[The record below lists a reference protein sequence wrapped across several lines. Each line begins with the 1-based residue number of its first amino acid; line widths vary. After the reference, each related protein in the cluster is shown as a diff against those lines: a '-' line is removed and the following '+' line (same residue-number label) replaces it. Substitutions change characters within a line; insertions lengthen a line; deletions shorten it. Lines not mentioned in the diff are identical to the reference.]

1 MIDENK
7 FISLDFFNTLLRLSP
22 IKKDS
27 NLEFIF
33 KVYRNSIHNILII
46 LDNRKQNEEMFLN
59 PLAIFKYVTSEY
71 DYMISKMSDEEKN
84 NILNNQPLFIAL
96 CNTVVDKYLTLEHFY
111 FRMERVNNKYY
122 PPLSSIDLYTN
133 YILHKLKGL
142 KRQSLPETLMNDM
155 FYKFFSMVHCVVDL
169 LSNGYETEA
178 LSTWRTIHET
188 ECNIIILHN
197 HPETVQSYLRHITY
211 NLAFRNTIE
220 NKEEQDKIFLE
231 LKQKMRDHG
240 LKSKDMKRFI
250 EVGWIYAINDIEND
264 PNVKLNFRNGIEY
277 VAGLEKENM
286 WYEMSSEIA
295 HSSPLLIYSN
305 NILFFD
311 LTLVA
316 LFKSFLNIEQIFHTL
331 YLPLIK
337 DNKELQNYL
346 STRDLRLPEIKRIYD
361 IESKKFEDEQ
371 EDEENNKEN
380 EKDVE

>member
-1 MIDENK
+1 MRREIMIDENK

-142 KRQSLPETLMNDM
+142 KRQSL
-155 FYKFFSMVHCVVDL
+155 
-169 LSNGYETEA
+169 
-178 LSTWRTIHET
+178 
-188 ECNIIILHN
+188 
-197 HPETVQSYLRHITY
+197 PETVQSYLRHITY

-346 STRDLRLPEIKRIYD
+346 STRELRLPEIKRIYD

-371 EDEENNKEN
+371 EDEENNEEN

>member
-84 NILNNQPLFIAL
+84 NILSNKSLFIAL

-211 NLAFRNTIE
+211 NLAFRNTIG

-346 STRDLRLPEIKRIYD
+346 STRELRLPEIKRIYD
-361 IESKKFEDEQ
+361 IENKKFEDEQ
-371 EDEENNKEN
+371 EDEENNEEN

>member
-211 NLAFRNTIE
+211 NLAFRNTIG

-346 STRDLRLPEIKRIYD
+346 STRELRLPEIKRIYD

-371 EDEENNKEN
+371 EDEENNEEN